1 MPITITYP
9 GTGDPW
15 GPGFLIRAES
25 DFIGPLPSDSVWQ
38 IFLTGPPN
46 EEVMLEWTQP
56 AVSPILE
63 IVAFNGSDTVT
74 TPVPGKPAWVTGE
87 DAQVMVVLTTPST
100 SFEEIETVQVI
111 IDRQTGQVAELA
123 KYIETHQ
130 QIIAPTL
137 TEEEHN
143 AVLQTNTGV
152 IAMSGFPAA
161 DLIGALG
168 EAIGS
173 SPPLG
178 WGSLSGPYTIS
189 GDGELPDLHAPFQD
203 RYGVYWVATTIP
215 AGLSH
220 RHGQSQEYPARLV
233 QWRTVHV
240 VGGSEMVTEIL
251 NATTHGE
258 LWQFA
263 WKLPERVEY
272 SVLPGVVIQ
281 ARWWQ
286 AP

>member
-9 GTGDPW
+9 GTGEPW

-87 DAQVMVVLTTPST
+87 DAQVMVVLSTPST

-111 IDRQTGQVAELA
+111 LDREAGQAAELA
-123 KYIETHQ
+123 KYIETHPQ
-130 QIIAPTL
+130 VAAPAL

-143 AVLQTNTGV
+143 AVLQTNLGV
-152 IAMSGFPAA
+152 IGLASFNPLDMIGDLAA
-161 DLIGALG
+161 AF
-168 EAIGS
+168 AS

-178 WGSLSGPYTIS
+178 FGSLSSAYTLT
-189 GDGELPDLHAPFQD
+189 GDGEMPDIGDLLHTKLGIYF
-203 RYGVYWVATTIP
+203 VATAIP

-220 RHGQSQEYPARLV
+220 RHGQSEEYPGRLV

-240 VGGSEMVTEIL
+240 VGGSEMVTEVLDFI
-251 NATTHGE
+251 THGE
-258 LWQFA
+258 LLRWHQA
-263 WKLPERVEY
+263 KPLRIEY
-272 SVLPGVVIQ
+272 SILPGVVIQ

-286 AP
+286 FP